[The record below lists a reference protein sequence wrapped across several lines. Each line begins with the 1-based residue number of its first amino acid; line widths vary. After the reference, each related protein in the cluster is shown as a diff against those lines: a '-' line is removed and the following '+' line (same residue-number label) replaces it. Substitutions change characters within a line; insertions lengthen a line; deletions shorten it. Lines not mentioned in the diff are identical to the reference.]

1 MTAVSDTSHSHSTQ
15 VLEDPSQIESRLSP
29 DSVLP
34 RKNLRAYVPSQNF
47 EVREPADGEAND
59 GSVEFEGYAI
69 KWEEEAQIGG
79 FFFSFREKF
88 KKGSFKKTIAE
99 RGPQGN
105 GQIKFKARHPWAESN
120 AGKFL
125 ELKEDATGLFFRA
138 RTIATDAGRNMA
150 VELREGVVDTL
161 SVGFDAL
168 QELFDKEEN
177 LRTIIEARLFEI
189 SGVDWPAYEGAKVT
203 ATRSIEELPD
213 FMEAL
218 EQEIR
223 EGKVLSKS
231 NKVRLV
237 EARDRIQ
244 QVIDSAGGDDK
255 PEPEDEPLDG
265 GTRENPDQE
274 STESTEE
281 HSSDATL
288 ELEFALRER
297 ELDLT

>member
-1 MTAVSDTSHSHSTQ
+1 MSVVSHPNDSHSTKDI
-15 VLEDPSQIESRLSP
+15 EDPSQ
-29 DSVLP
+29 LP

-47 EVREPADGEAND
+47 EVRAPGDTEVDD

-120 AGKFL
+120 AAKFL

-177 LRTIIEARLFEI
+177 LRTIIEAKLFEI
-189 SGVDWPAYEGAKVT
+189 SGVDWPAYDGAKVT

-223 EGKVLSKS
+223 EGKVLSEG

-244 QVIDSAGGDDK
+244 QVLDSAGGDE
-255 PEPEDEPLDG
+255 PEPDDEPLDG
-265 GTRENPDQE
+265 DTRKN
-274 STESTEE
+274 TEE

-288 ELEFALRER
+288 ELELALRER
-297 ELDLT
+297 ELELTQGQA